1 MAPGEKVLDE
11 EAKVLELKALQKL
24 KIAPACIS
32 ELEELLR
39 DVFSL
44 RCPKPSDYDHR
55 RDLIRD
61 FNVIAKE
68 IYGKS
73 NCPVVEEFGSFLMD
87 IFNAGSDLD
96 LSINFSGTVVEFP
109 RAKKIMVLKNFA
121 KRLHT
126 FQRKGRFTNLQ
137 RILTARVPIVKV
149 VDCGT
154 GIECDISVEN
164 RDGIVKSRIV
174 HMICS
179 IDERFQKLS
188 FLMKAWAKEHDINSS
203 KDRTLNSLSITLLVA
218 FHLQTRDPPI
228 LPPFSAIVKDGTDPD
243 TVMKNVENYMNYGK
257 KNEESVAELFFT
269 LFVKLAA
276 VETLWPSGLCCSTYE
291 GAWIFKEWNSK
302 VANMSVEDF
311 SLRSENITRAV
322 GEAEVRSI
330 YNCIHQSLEHLVSF
344 QESEIPKNE
353 LRGLLFGSDDNLTSK
368 DKGTTTILDTN
379 AGHYRTGVKK
389 RKKIGKKTRKKIE
402 TEANNQKKKK
412 HDLKK
417 MHLIEGWEATQQSS
431 VVFPHNYPTDQ
442 LASRWG
448 PPKLYNTQNPI
459 GFDRNGLSQP
469 FAQGPIQM
477 DNIWSTQSWEGGIRQ
492 YHVGNLR
499 SIPPH
504 PMVHVGRSNPP
515 FVPTENP
522 IGYERSNGHFI
533 RPHHAP
539 LSNPIGVD
547 RSGYSNQ
554 IVQMHSA
561 QPSHNNIPPPYL
573 NPVAPMHYSQQNH
586 YQKQSRE
593 PMSYPHGVAQS
604 GDVHPT
610 VPMLYSPTPQPQHN
624 HNQGQ
629 QPPYVP
635 SSNPLPSVNP
645 VFPILH
651 SPTPQSQHNYNQG
664 QQPPY
669 APLSNQPG
677 IDWSANVNPFLYSP
691 TPQHQRN
698 YNHGQQPPHIPF
710 SNPMQYGGH
719 APQYRN
725 DNRGHMQPFYH
736 HRSG

>member
-1 MAPGEKVLDE
+1 MAPGEKDLDE
-11 EAKVLELKALQKL
+11 EAKELELKALQKH

-32 ELEELLR
+32 ELEELLH

-73 NCPVVEEFGSFLMD
+73 NCPVVEEYGSFLMD

-96 LSINFSGTVVEFP
+96 LSINFNGTVVEFP
-109 RAKKIMVLKNFA
+109 RAKKIMALKNFA

-243 TVMKNVENYMNYGK
+243 TVMKNLENYMNYGK

-269 LFVKLAA
+269 LLVKLAA

-311 SLRSENITRAV
+311 SLRSENITRVV

-330 YNCIHQSLEHLVSF
+330 YNCIHQTLEDLMSF
-344 QESEIPKNE
+344 QESQIPKNE

-379 AGHYRTGVKK
+379 AGHFRTGVKK
-389 RKKIGKKTRKKIE
+389 RKKTKKKKGS

-412 HDLKK
+412 KRDLKK
-417 MHLIEGWEATQQSS
+417 MRLVEGWEATQQSS
-431 VVFPHNYPTDQ
+431 VVLPHTSSVVFPHTYPTDQ

-448 PPKLYNTQNPI
+448 PPKLHNTPNPI
-459 GFDRNGLSQP
+459 GFDRNRLSEP

-477 DNIWSTQSWEGGIRQ
+477 DNIWSTQSWEGGIQQ

-504 PMVHVGRSNPP
+504 PIVHVGRSNPP

-522 IGYERSNGHFI
+522 IGYEGPNGHFI

-539 LSNPIGVD
+539 LSNSIGVD
-547 RSGYSNQ
+547 RPGYSNQ
-554 IVQMHSA
+554 IVPMHSA
-561 QPSHNNIPPPYL
+561 RPNHNPLPYL

-604 GDVHPT
+604 GDVRPT

-624 HNQGQ
+624 YNQGQ
-629 QPPYVP
+629 RPPYVP

-651 SPTPQSQHNYNQG
+651 SPTPQSQHNYN
-664 QQPPY
+664 
-669 APLSNQPG
+669 
-677 IDWSANVNPFLYSP
+677 
-691 TPQHQRN
+691 
-698 YNHGQQPPHIPF
+698 HGQQLPYIPF

-719 APQYRN
+719 APHYRN
-725 DNRGHMQPFYH
+725 DYQGHMQPFYH